1 MPKLYCVMCFFSLC
15 LASFCR
21 CFGQGR
27 SPGATTPWHTAPV
40 YKALLWQRP
49 HSSTPCTPS
58 SSSRTSFDHAQCRE
72 AEVATLTISH
82 HHHRWHLGLRLKQLM
97 GTDSILH
104 TQIHQRSKLVAM
116 PQGTKA
122 SDLLPRSQSLGTF
135 TLWHCGLIGCCDRN
149 RCTAIFSIHQ
159 PDKG

>member
-1 MPKLYCVMCFFSLC
+1 MMCFFTLC
-15 LASFCR
+15 LSSFCR

-58 SSSRTSFDHAQCRE
+58 SSSRTSFDHARCRE
-72 AEVATLTISH
+72 AEVATLRISH

-104 TQIHQRSKLVAM
+104 TRIHQWRTTRGHTAGDQGIGPPAKEPAPWHFYSVA
-116 PQGTKA
+116 
-122 SDLLPRSQSLGTF
+122 
-135 TLWHCGLIGCCDRN
+135 LWVNWML
-149 RCTAIFSIHQ
+149 
-159 PDKG
+159 